1 VEHWHLAAPIRCHAC
16 AQDLGSYPLRVRWS
30 APPPPACLQ
39 DRIFVDVT
47 GCPGFAINL
56 PGFSLAINL
65 G

>member
-1 VEHWHLAAPIRCHAC
+1 MPCLCTGPRLIPTE
-16 AQDLGSYPLRVRWS
+16 S
-30 APPPPACLQ
+30 AVVCTPPPACLQ